1 MDQARYVVALI
12 LLISLPPGLLLWFFI
27 HPFASF
33 WRKLGPVWTYTV
45 LAVPTL
51 VLMIGV
57 YLGRRWLVG
66 RDLGTSYPLIILSA
80 AVWVIVVVI
89 ALKRKK
95 QLSFGILSGLPELSE
110 KQYPGKLLKEGIYA
124 KIRHPRYVEVLLAV
138 LAYALFANYSTPHIA
153 FLGCVPVIYLIVLLE
168 ERELRRR
175 FGSEYEAYARRVPR
189 FVPRLWNS
197 QPAGGN
203 VR

>member
-1 MDQARYVVALI
+1 
-12 LLISLPPGLLLWFFI
+12 
-27 HPFASF
+27 
-33 WRKLGPVWTYTV
+33 
-45 LAVPTL
+45 
-51 VLMIGV
+51 MIGV
-57 YLGRRWLVG
+57 YVGRGWLVG

-80 AVWVIVVVI
+80 AIWGVVVII

-110 KQYPGKLLKEGIYA
+110 KQYPGKLLKDGIYA

-138 LAYALFANYSTPHIA
+138 LAYALLANYSTPYFA
-153 FLGCVPVIYLIVLLE
+153 FLCCVPVIYLIVLLE

-175 FGSEYEAYARRVPR
+175 FGSEYEAYSRQVPR
-189 FVPRLWNS
+189 FVPKLWKS
-197 QPAGGN
+197 HPAGGN